1 MVHFTFEALWQVFKH
16 VSQSIFSNLS
26 GVGVF
31 FLSHSAI
38 SSDFSSAPQDQRILP
53 GDMSVL
59 ISVQI

>member
-26 GVGVF
+26 GVGI